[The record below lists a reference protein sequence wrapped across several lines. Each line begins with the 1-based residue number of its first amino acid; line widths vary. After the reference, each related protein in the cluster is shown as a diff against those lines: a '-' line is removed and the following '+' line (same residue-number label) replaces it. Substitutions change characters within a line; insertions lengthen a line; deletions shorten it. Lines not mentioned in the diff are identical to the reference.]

1 MNAFTRLATG
11 AAGLA
16 AFGLSDADLTL
27 TGADS
32 AIWDHETAAWT
43 DSTGGGGEPSVTAT
57 T

>member
-16 AFGLSDADLTL
+16 AFGLSAADLTL

-43 DSTGGGGEPSVTAT
+43 DSTGGGGGSLP
-57 T
+57 